1 MILFQETRLSNLTR
15 ELEKK
20 NGTFISILVIPV
32 KNTSL
37 INIFFALFEL
47 KPFSKKYCI
56 MFAKKICVCLG

>member
-20 NGTFISILVIPV
+20 MALISILVIPV
-32 KNTSL
+32 KDTSL

-47 KPFSKKYCI
+47 KPFNKKYCI

>member
-20 NGTFISILVIPV
+20 KMALISILVIPV

-47 KPFSKKYCI
+47 KLLTKNI
-56 MFAKKICVCLG
+56 V